1 MILTLYHSDQHMW
14 EVPAKQPKASGVL
27 HPIPVLPKIWCQVGI
42 DLIGPM
48 PETPRVNKY
57 VVTTSRNGLKLHHW
71 VTRMLWVWQRWSMSV
86 RVTGTRK
93 STQCWW
99 GTEHLDRPWQSSHP
113 ISCSFSTTCSF
124 PQAQHLDQ
132 QDPNAISARIDQLLQ
147 SRKEPFK
154 VARSPVFSRSTNL
167 ESKLIEFFVFVN
179 FNTQSILRVFIQTF
193 TVLKIGDFPHF
204 LSELPSNNQFIIKL
218 VKM

>member
-1 MILTLYHSDQHMW
+1 MVNECQSDWDKKIDTVLMGYRASRQASTKQSPYFMLFQHDMKLPIDMEIL
-14 EVPAKQPKASGVL
+14 
-27 HPIPVLPKIWCQVGI
+27 
-42 DLIGPM
+42 
-48 PETPRVNKY
+48 
-57 VVTTSRNGLKLHHW
+57 
-71 VTRMLWVWQRWSMSV
+71 
-86 RVTGTRK
+86 
-93 STQCWW
+93 
-99 GTEHLDRPWQSSHP
+99 
-113 ISCSFSTTCSF
+113 

-179 FNTQSILRVFIQTF
+179 FNTQSILRVFIRTF
-193 TVLKIGDFPHF
+193 TVVKIGDFPHF